1 MQEIAVIILKI
12 RDSEKPDEYINT
24 ELTVSE
30 LKTAIHFFEERKS
43 KNIKG
48 GRSKKIEKWVQRFLN
63 IKHYLIFQELE
74 SAYKAGE
81 IGRDSYYRIHHIL
94 KSHGFNRKLLDSLYQ
109 FTLLIRKLLYLI
121 VNYDKFQEARAVFE
135 KANQSF

>member
-1 MQEIAVIILKI
+1 MQEIAVLILKFKNP
-12 RDSEKPDEYINT
+12 EKLDEYINT

-30 LKTAIHFFEERKS
+30 LRTAIHFFEERKR
-43 KNIKG
+43 KNVKG
-48 GRSKKIEKWVQRFLN
+48 GRSKKIEKWVQRILN

-94 KSHGFNRKLLDSLYQ
+94 KSYGYNRKLLDSLYQ
-109 FTLLIRKLLYLI
+109 FTLIIRKMLYLI
-121 VNYDKFQEARAVFE
+121 VNYDKFQEARAVLK
-135 KANQSF
+135 KASQSF